1 MKKFLH
7 HSPKKYSGRFVVR
20 VPSMVHQ
27 KLALEV
33 TERGVGMERLVSAK

>member
-1 MKKFLH
+1 
-7 HSPKKYSGRFVVR
+7 
-20 VPSMVHQ
+20 MVHQ